1 MVTLDEVL
9 KIQEENPQAIFF
21 FKRTAG
27 FNTSRINDLPDPC
40 FIKIAFLKTNNKDE
54 AVFAARHPWK
64 HSLIYNE
71 RVLERE
77 LYFSESHYIK
87 SLKEK
92 EKETKTKEMIK
103 IDNYA

>member
-9 KIQEENPQAIFF
+9 KIQEENPQALFF
-21 FKRTAG
+21 FKRTSG
-27 FNTSRINDLPDPC
+27 FTTNRVNDLPDPC
-40 FIKIAFLKTNNKDE
+40 VIKIAFLKINNNGE
-54 AVFAARHPWK
+54 AIFAARHPWK
-64 HSLIYNE
+64 QSIIYNE

-77 LYFSESHYIK
+77 LYFSKTHYNES
-87 SLKEK
+87 LK

>member
-27 FNTSRINDLPDPC
+27 FNTNRINDLPDPC
-40 FIKIAFLKTNNKDE
+40 FIRITFLKINNNGE
-54 AVFAARHPWK
+54 AVFAARHPWEQ
-64 HSLIYNE
+64 SLIYNE
-71 RVLERE
+71 RVWGRE
-77 LYFSESHYIK
+77 LYLSKDHYIE
-87 SLKEK
+87 SLK

-103 IDNYA
+103 IDNYV

>member
-9 KIQEENPQAIFF
+9 KIQEENPKAVFF

-27 FNTSRINDLPDPC
+27 FNTNMSNDLPDPC
-40 FIKIAFLKTNNKDE
+40 FIRIAFLKINNNGE
-54 AVFAARHPWK
+54 AVFVARHPWEQ
-64 HSLIYNE
+64 SLIYNE
-71 RVLERE
+71 RVWDKE
-77 LYFSESHYIK
+77 LYLSEDHYIE
-87 SLKEK
+87 SLK

>member
-21 FKRTAG
+21 FKRTTG

-40 FIKIAFLKTNNKDE
+40 FIRIAFLKINNNGE
-54 AVFAARHPWK
+54 AVFVARHPWEQ
-64 HSLIYNE
+64 SLIYNE
-71 RVLERE
+71 RVWDRE
-77 LYFSESHYIK
+77 LYFSEYHYLE
-87 SLKEK
+87 SLK

>member
-9 KIQEENPQAIFF
+9 KIQEENPKAVSF

-27 FNTSRINDLPDPC
+27 FNTYMSNDLR
-40 FIKIAFLKTNNKDE
+40 IALLQINNNGE
-54 AVFAARHPWK
+54 AVFVARHPWEQ
-64 HSLIYNE
+64 SLSYNE
-71 RVLERE
+71 RVWGIE
-77 LYFSESHYIK
+77 LYLSEDHYIE
-87 SLKEK
+87 SLK

>member
-21 FKRTAG
+21 FKRTTG

-40 FIKIAFLKTNNKDE
+40 FIRIAFLKTNNNDE
-54 AVFAARHPWK
+54 AVFAARHPWE

-71 RVLERE
+71 RVLERD
-77 LYFSESHYIK
+77 LYFSKYHYLES
-87 SLKEK
+87 LK

>member
-9 KIQEENPQAIFF
+9 KIQEENPQATFF

-40 FIKIAFLKTNNKDE
+40 FIRIAFLKTNNDDE
-54 AVFAARHPWK
+54 AVFVARHPWEQ
-64 HSLIYNE
+64 SLIYNE
-71 RVLERE
+71 RVWGRE
-77 LYFSESHYIK
+77 LYLSEDHYVE

-92 EKETKTKEMIK
+92 ETIAKEMIK

>member
-9 KIQEENPQAIFF
+9 KIQEENPQATFF

-40 FIKIAFLKTNNKDE
+40 FIRIAFLQINNNGE
-54 AVFAARHPWK
+54 AVFVARHPWEQ
-64 HSLIYNE
+64 SLIYNE
-71 RVLERE
+71 RVWDRE
-77 LYFSESHYIK
+77 LYLSEDHYIE
-87 SLKEK
+87 SLE

>member
-21 FKRTAG
+21 FKRTPS
-27 FNTSRINDLPDPC
+27 FTNSIVNDLPDPC
-40 FIKIAFLKTNNKDE
+40 FIRIAFLKTNNDDE
-54 AVFAARHPWK
+54 AVFAARHPWEQ
-64 HSLIYNE
+64 SLIYNE
-71 RVLERE
+71 RVLEKE
-77 LYFSESHYIK
+77 LYFSEYHYLE
-87 SLKEK
+87 SLK

>member
-9 KIQEENPQAIFF
+9 KIQEENPKAVFF

-27 FNTSRINDLPDPC
+27 FNTNMSNDLPDPC
-40 FIKIAFLKTNNKDE
+40 FIRIAFLKINNNGE
-54 AVFAARHPWK
+54 AVFVARHPWEQ
-64 HSLIYNE
+64 SLIYNE
-71 RVLERE
+71 RVWDRE
-77 LYFSESHYIK
+77 LYLSEDHYIE
-87 SLKEK
+87 SLK

>member
-21 FKRTAG
+21 FKRTLG
-27 FNTSRINDLPDPC
+27 FTNSIVNDLPDPC
-40 FIKIAFLKTNNKDE
+40 FIRIAFLQINNNTGE
-54 AVFAARHPWK
+54 AVFAARHPWEQ
-64 HSLIYNE
+64 SLIYNE
-71 RVLERE
+71 RVWGRE
-77 LYFSESHYIK
+77 LYLSEDHYVE
-87 SLKEK
+87 SLK

>member
-9 KIQEENPQAIFF
+9 KIQEGNPQAIFF
-21 FKRTAG
+21 FKRTPEHRG
-27 FNTSRINDLPDPC
+27 SVNNDLPDPC
-40 FIKIAFLKTNNKDE
+40 FIRIAFLKINNNGE
-54 AVFAARHPWK
+54 AIFAARHPWE
-64 HSLIYNE
+64 HSIIYNE

>member
-40 FIKIAFLKTNNKDE
+40 FIRIAFLQINNNTGE
-54 AVFAARHPWK
+54 AVFAARPPWEQ
-64 HSLIYNE
+64 SLIYNE
-71 RVLERE
+71 RVWGRE
-77 LYFSESHYIK
+77 LYFNEYHYLES
-87 SLKEK
+87 LE

>member
-9 KIQEENPQAIFF
+9 KIQEENPQAVFF
-21 FKRTAG
+21 FKRTLG
-27 FNTSRINDLPDPC
+27 FTNSIVNDLPDPC
-40 FIKIAFLKTNNKDE
+40 FIRIAFLKTNNDGE
-54 AVFAARHPWK
+54 AVFAARHPWEQ
-64 HSLIYNE
+64 SLIYNE

-77 LYFSESHYIK
+77 LYLSEYHYQE
-87 SLKEK
+87 SLK